1 MIDELELAFDDSA
14 ERGRHRRGRRGG
26 RKPPRKKRGA
36 GRTVFAF
43 LLVVLLLGGLVG
55 GAWYGV
61 DKVRGYFSAPD
72 YAGGGTGE
80 VTVEIKEN
88 QTLTDVANTLERAD
102 VVKSSAAFVDAAG
115 ANPRS
120 KNIQPGFYKL
130 RKQMRAAD
138 AVTLLLDLKNRIVAG
153 ITIREGLTAKQ
164 TYALLSK
171 ATKIPV
177 AEFEAAAKDP
187 LKLGVPAFWFNRS
200 DKKKVTRSIEGF
212 LFPQTYEFPP
222 DATATDVLKTMVQQ
236 FLTVAEEIDFVA
248 RVERE
253 RGGITPYEA
262 LIVASLA
269 QVEAGNPADLGKVA
283 RVAYNRLYGDFP
295 CNCLEMDVTV
305 NYWLAVNNKPTKA
318 SKDMTPA
325 ELDDP
330 KNPYNR
336 KLKGLIPTPID
347 NPGKAAMEGAMAPPS
362 GKWLYFVAIDKQGR
376 SAFAETLEQ
385 HERNKAKARENGVL

>member
-1 MIDELELAFDDSA
+1 MIDELDLAFDGNV
-14 ERGRHRRGRRGG
+14 ERGRHRRRRG
-26 RKPPRKKRGA
+26 RKPTQKRGA

-43 LLVVLLLGGLVG
+43 LLVLLLLGGLLG
-55 GAWYGV
+55 GAWWGV
-61 DKVRGYFSAPD
+61 GKVRGYFSAPD
-72 YAGGGTGE
+72 YASGGTGE
-80 VTVEIKEN
+80 VTVEIKAD
-88 QTLTDVANTLERAD
+88 QTLTDVANTLARAD
-102 VVKSSAAFVDAAG
+102 VVKSAAAFVDAA
-115 ANPRS
+115 NENSRS

-130 RKQMRAAD
+130 RKQMRASD
-138 AVTLLLDLKNRIVAG
+138 AVILLLDLKNRVVAG
-153 ITIREGLTAKQ
+153 VTVREGLTAKQ
-164 TYALLSK
+164 TYRLLSK
-171 ATKIPV
+171 ETNIPV

-187 LKLGVPAFWFNRS
+187 VELGVPAFWFKRS
-200 DKKKVTRSIEGF
+200 DGKRVTKSIEGF

-222 DATATDVLKTMVQQ
+222 DATAASILTTMVQQ
-236 FLTVAEEIDFVA
+236 FVAEAEEIDFVA

-305 NYWLAVNNKPTKA
+305 NYWLEVNNKPTKA

-336 KLKGLIPTPID
+336 KLNGLIPTPID
-347 NPGKAAMEGAMAPPS
+347 NPGKQAMEGAMAPPS

-376 SAFAETLEQ
+376 SAFAETLEE
-385 HERNKAKARENGVL
+385 HEANKVKARKNGVL